1 MRFNKL
7 LVRLV
12 IVLLLIIALVRYSFA
27 IPPVAAEFYG
37 WVIVDGEYAS
47 AGTKIRVFDSD
58 GVVCGETILE
68 EEGTYGFLSCAGDD
82 PSTDNDEGAEDNEGL
97 TFYVN
102 DTKMNTNKSV
112 FWRPGSFREV
122 NLIVGDVE
130 RAIHVLEEPK
140 PARLNQGLYIGFLL
154 VLLLIAAFILA
165 VVARKIW
172 RAIKKLHK
180 ETEAL
185 KVDDL

>member
-1 MRFNKL
+1 MKSNKL
-7 LVRLV
+7 LVGVV
-12 IVLLLIIALVRYSFA
+12 IVLLLIVALVRYSFA

-37 WVIVDGEYAS
+37 WIIVDGEYAS
-47 AGTKIRVFDSD
+47 AGTKIAIFDSD
-58 GVVCGETILE
+58 GVLCGEKILE
-68 EEGTYGFLSCAGDD
+68 EEGEYGFLSCAGDD

-102 DTKMNTNKSV
+102 EIKMNTNESV
-112 FWRPGSFREV
+112 FWKPGSFREV
-122 NLIVGDVE
+122 NLIVGDVD
-130 RAIHVLEEPK
+130 RAILVLEEPK
-140 PARLNQGLYIGFLL
+140 PQRLNQGFYIGFLL

-172 RAIKKLHK
+172 RAIRKLHK